1 MCVILA
7 NSYTIGKNFK
17 LVNGK
22 IYTVFKKFSGHT
34 DTTKCFQMCQK
45 IVKNQYWK
53 IAGVPNFSK
62 LCPCFVFIIGK
73 AATLIIFKISY
84 STKCLL
90 TYNCKK

>member
-45 IVKNQYWK
+45 IVKIN
-53 IAGVPNFSK
+53 
-62 LCPCFVFIIGK
+62 IGK
-73 AATLIIFKISY
+73 LPECQIFRNSV
-84 STKCLL
+84 LVL
-90 TYNCKK
+90 FL